1 MPEVLAHCLVDMTLR
16 LFLCFLPILIKFS
29 LGGTVEANDTIAR
42 NAASATTSTETP
54 GLHQSPWVVCNA
66 PPRYNIPLDRNQCQE
81 AYNRIIK
88 SPSSISMQGWYGIH
102 TPVTLTK
109 ESDSC
114 VIRLETNYRNRSEV
128 VSPATIAYV
137 ASSIS
142 RKCILGGVASIGDK
156 YFYVSVTRMI
166 PGEGSENG
174 ASGLPLTS
182 TS

>member
-1 MPEVLAHCLVDMTLR
+1 MTLR

-42 NAASATTSTETP
+42 NAGSTPTSTETP
-54 GLHQSPWVVCNA
+54 GLHQSPWMVCNA
-66 PPRYNIPLDRNQCQE
+66 PPRYNIPIDRNQCQE
-81 AYNRIIK
+81 AYNRMVK
-88 SPSSISMQGWYGIH
+88 NPSSLSKQGWYGIH

-114 VIRLETNYRNRSEV
+114 VIRLETNHRDRSEA
-128 VSPATIAYV
+128 VSPATLAYV
-137 ASSIS
+137 ASRIS
-142 RKCILGGVASIGDK
+142 RNCILGGAASIGHRD
-156 YFYVSVTRMI
+156 FYVSVTGMI
-166 PGEGSENG
+166 PAKALEHG

>member
-1 MPEVLAHCLVDMTLR
+1 MTFR
-16 LFLCFLPILIKFS
+16 LFLCFFPILIKYS
-29 LGGTVEANDTIAR
+29 LGDTVEANGTIAR

-54 GLHQSPWVVCNA
+54 GLHKSPWMVCNA
-66 PPRYNIPLDRNQCQE
+66 SPRYNIPIDSNQCQE
-81 AYNRIIK
+81 AINRIIK
-88 SPSSISMQGWYGIH
+88 NPSSLSKQGWYGIH

-114 VIRLETNYRNRSEV
+114 VIRLETNYRDRSEV

-137 ASSIS
+137 ASGIS
-142 RKCILGGVASIGDK
+142 WNCILGGAASIGDK
-156 YFYVSVTRMI
+156 EFYVSVTEMV
-166 PGEGSENG
+166 PGKGLENG